1 MRQVYKCALE
11 AQAKHL
17 ALYCNNNGLQILR
30 TFKIAE
36 SASKTEQRKIFKE
49 AMQYI
54 AKNKVHHLI
63 VEKVDRHVR
72 NLHDAVE
79 THDWLTADESRRV
92 HFVKD
97 SIVLHK
103 NSRSQEWLNWGM
115 RVVLAK
121 NYIDNLREEAMKGW
135 AEKLAQGWMPGP
147 PPPGYMTV
155 MRDGK
160 RIHGFNPDTY
170 KSMRRI
176 FQLMLEPQHTVD
188 TIRHKMYEF
197 GITTAKGRMYS
208 KSSTHR
214 IMRNPFYIGV
224 IQWNGKEYPGKQ
236 PHLISPEL
244 FNAVQAKLSR
254 TRPAKYLKHNPVL
267 KGIMVCEHCNKSI
280 TWQLQKGHLYGSC
293 QRKLVECKAQSFVR
307 EDAVIGLIENKLDA
321 LISPSQPVIDWLVT
335 LLRQDFQLSI
345 DNFKEAQRAIDERIA
360 TIKRMDD
367 VLYDDKLAG
376 FISADRFESK
386 HEAFISEINDLQQQK
401 GGISQKYEEK
411 YMEGI
416 SHIELS
422 QNAKQLFESKD
433 TTNDDKRVILTKLF
447 EKISLKDNSVSV
459 KYTKLTQAIAQKSG
473 QTREIL
479 GYAN

>member
-1 MRQVYKCALE
+1 M
-11 AQAKHL
+11 
-17 ALYCNNNGLQILR
+17 
-30 TFKIAE
+30 
-36 SASKTEQRKIFKE
+36 
-49 AMQYI
+49 
-54 AKNKVHHLI
+54 
-63 VEKVDRHVR
+63 
-72 NLHDAVE
+72 
-79 THDWLTADESRRV
+79 
-92 HFVKD
+92 
-97 SIVLHK
+97 
-103 NSRSQEWLNWGM
+103 
-115 RVVLAK
+115 
-121 NYIDNLREEAMKGW
+121 
-135 AEKLAQGWMPGP
+135 
-147 PPPGYMTV
+147 
-155 MRDGK
+155 
-160 RIHGFNPDTY
+160 
-170 KSMRRI
+170 
-176 FQLMLEPQHTVD
+176 
-188 TIRHKMYEF
+188 
-197 GITTAKGRMYS
+197 
-208 KSSTHR
+208 
-214 IMRNPFYIGV
+214 
-224 IQWNGKEYPGKQ
+224 
-236 PHLISPEL
+236 
-244 FNAVQAKLSR
+244 
-254 TRPAKYLKHNPVL
+254 
-267 KGIMVCEHCNKSI
+267 
-280 TWQLQKGHLYGSC
+280 
-293 QRKLVECKAQSFVR
+293 R